1 MSAPARVDRTPRIGT
16 AGRAIRKEHGDH
28 FPGSGSHLE
37 RYARRFNA
45 VEINSSFYRPHRRA
59 TYERWA
65 ASVPEDFAFAAKIP
79 KEITHTRRL
88 SDTASPLEA
97 FLDQVG
103 GLGRKLGVL
112 LVQLPPSLDFELRAA
127 DAFLTAFRAR
137 FAGNIALEPRHASWF
152 SSTAEQLLIDHRTAR
167 VAADPAILPEAA
179 EPGGWPDIRYYR
191 LHGSPR
197 MHYSRYEAA
206 RIAAYAERIRAAG
219 PRAWCIFDN
228 TAKAAATENALE
240 LSALLA
246 QHLQHD

>member
-1 MSAPARVDRTPRIGT
+1 MSAPARDNRAPRVGT
-16 AGRAIRKEHGDH
+16 AGWAIRKAHGDH

-45 VEINSSFYRPHRRA
+45 VEINSSFYRPHRRG

-65 ASVPEDFAFAAKIP
+65 ASVPDDFSFAVKIP

-88 SDTASPLEA
+88 SDTASPLDA
-97 FLDQVG
+97 FLDQVV
-103 GLGRKLGVL
+103 GLGAKLGVL
-112 LVQLPPSLDFELRAA
+112 LVQLPPKLEFERRFA
-127 DAFLTAFRAR
+127 DTFLGTFRAC

-152 SSTAEQLLIDHRTAR
+152 SPAAEELLIDHWTAR
-167 VAADPAILPEAA
+167 VAADPAVLPEAS
-179 EPGGWPDIRYYR
+179 EPGGWPDIRYFR

-197 MHYSRYEAA
+197 MYYSRYEAG

-219 PRAWCIFDN
+219 PSAWCIFDN
-228 TAKAAATENALE
+228 TADAAATENALE

-246 QHLQHD
+246 